1 MKICKALF
9 LSSCLL
15 IQGGNAYSVLK
26 NTASAK
32 AVATDESASDTT
44 SRRNLLRSA
53 AALSA
58 GALLGSV
65 NPGIALADDDVAT
78 PVYFGVGVS
87 SKQKDFGDIFSF
99 FDTIVC
105 RDGWN
110 CSKLSAKVSSL

>member
-1 MKICKALF
+1 MG
-9 LSSCLL
+9 

-32 AVATDESASDTT
+32 AVATDERASDTT

-78 PVYFGVGVS
+78 PVYFGVGCFWHIQHEFVI
-87 SKQKDFGDIFSF
+87 QGEKDILGRGPSQY
-99 FDTIVC
+99 T
-105 RDGWN
+105 
-110 CSKLSAKVSSL
+110 SAAG